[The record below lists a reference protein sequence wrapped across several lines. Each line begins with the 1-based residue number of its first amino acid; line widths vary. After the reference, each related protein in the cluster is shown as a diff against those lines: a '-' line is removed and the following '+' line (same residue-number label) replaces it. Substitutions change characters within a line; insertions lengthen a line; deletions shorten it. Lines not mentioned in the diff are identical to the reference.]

1 MTGLPI
7 STLPQA
13 ASGFIR
19 RNPYTAS
26 TLLLLPLLL
35 VVLML
40 MMLRL
45 VAACGS
51 TEASQSPKV
60 CSVRNILDDWH

>member
-45 VAACGS
+45 VAA
-51 TEASQSPKV
+51 
-60 CSVRNILDDWH
+60 